1 MPEEFPELRRL
12 LDAVPA
18 PEPAPV
24 DLAALYRTAFDRQ
37 IQRSRRWRRFAF
49 LGAALAAGILL
60 VALLPKLE
68 IRCDSTEFAIRWGIK
83 PEPTAPQTDPRI
95 EELWRE
101 RQRQTDALRVT
112 NSNVQ
117 TLEDLLLTLAADVD
131 QRDKKQLARLNE
143 LRSKLKEFESST
155 AKQIE
160 GAERSN
166 LALYNVVFN
175 TKPKSGATNP

>member
-1 MPEEFPELRRL
+1 MPEDFPELKRW
-12 LDAVPA
+12 LDAVP
-18 PEPAPV
+18 PPQPAPV
-24 DLAALYRTAFDRQ
+24 DLAALYRIAFDRQ
-37 IQRSRRWRRFAF
+37 VQRSRRWRRFAV

-60 VALLPKLE
+60 FALLPKLE
-68 IRCDSTEFAIRWGIK
+68 IRCDSTEFAIRWGTK
-83 PEPTAPQTDPRI
+83 PEPTKTETDPRI
-95 EELWRE
+95 EELLRE
-101 RQRQTDALRVT
+101 RQRQSEALRAT

-131 QRDKKQLARLNE
+131 QRDKKQLAKLNE
-143 LRSKLKEFESST
+143 LRSKLKEFETST

-175 TKPKSGATNP
+175 TKPKPGGIDP